1 MQNKDKSTFLSSVL
15 VKIVYVLIAVCCVFA
30 PFMVKYYDDNIIA
43 PQNMQSVFVPLLITL
58 YTAVPPAVI
67 ALVCLD
73 KLLGNIKK
81 NQPFVG
87 ANVKYL
93 RVISY
98 CCFAESLVFLY
109 FSILKPFAFVI
120 VFVAA
125 FIGLILRVV
134 KNVFEQAVAMREEND
149 FTI

>member
-1 MQNKDKSTFLSSVL
+1 MWTKDKSAFLSSVL
-15 VKIVYVLIAVCCVFA
+15 IKIVYAIIALCCVFA
-30 PFMVKYYDDNIIA
+30 PFMVKYYDEYVA
-43 PQNMQSVFVPLLITL
+43 AVQNMQSVFVPLLVTL
-58 YTAVPPAVI
+58 YAAVPPAVL
-67 ALVCLD
+67 ALIRLD
-73 KLLGNIKK
+73 KMLGNIRKGE
-81 NQPFVG
+81 PFVTD
-87 ANVKYL
+87 NVKSL
-93 RVISY
+93 RIISY

-109 FSILKPFAFVI
+109 FSFLKPFAFVI

>member
-1 MQNKDKSTFLSSVL
+1 MQRKDKSTWFSIVL
-15 VKIVYVLIAVCCVFA
+15 VKIVYGLVAVCCVFA
-30 PFMVKYYDDNIIA
+30 PFMVKFYDENIIA
-43 PQNMQSVFVPLLITL
+43 AQNQPSVFVPLLITL
-58 YTAVPPAVI
+58 YAAVPPAVI
-67 ALVCLD
+67 ALICLD
-73 KLLGNIKK
+73 RLLGNIKK
-81 NQPFVG
+81 EQPFVF

-98 CCFAESLVFLY
+98 CCFAEALVFIY
-109 FSILKPFAFVI
+109 FSVLKPFAFVI

-134 KNVFEQAVAMREEND
+134 KNVFEQAVAIREEND

>member
-1 MQNKDKSTFLSSVL
+1 MWSKDKSTFLSSVL
-15 VKIVYVLIAVCCVFA
+15 IKIVYALIAACCVFA
-30 PFMVKYYDDNIIA
+30 PFMVRYYDEHIVA
-43 PQNMQSVFVPLLITL
+43 AQNMQSVFVPLLITL
-58 YTAVPPAVI
+58 YAAVPPAVI
-67 ALVCLD
+67 ALICLD

-81 NQPFVG
+81 DKPFVS

-93 RVISY
+93 RIISY

-109 FSILKPFAFVI
+109 FSTLKPFAFVI